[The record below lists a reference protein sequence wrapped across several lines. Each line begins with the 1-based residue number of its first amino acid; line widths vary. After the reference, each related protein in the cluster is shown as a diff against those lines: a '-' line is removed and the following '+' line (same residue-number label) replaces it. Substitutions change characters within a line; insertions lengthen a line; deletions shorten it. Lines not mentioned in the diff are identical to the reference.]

1 MSPPPAAPSSSS
13 ARQQT
18 CQGALP
24 VTTVIRTCGIARER
38 DCSSGGKP
46 YDSGTLSLE
55 HDCQT
60 KKGVPVNAGFMHAW
74 RGPCWLRW
82 AGFAVIGPADTAPG
96 LGRRRRSSRH
106 GLTSS
111 LSCSTTRR
119 AATTTAGVR
128 RWSSGPR
135 SAHRR
140 IERRRHAGHG
150 SSIPREDGRPR
161 RDKRRV
167 LGGERGWRNIRLG
180 RWPGPCLVRRNQ
192 ARGGLIGSVERTGG
206 VPRLRHPA
214 GCARRPPV
222 PPSPARWCARVGD
235 RGWVVRRRSR
245 PT

>member
-1 MSPPPAAPSSSS
+1 MKSLRWTRRGSRRGSGQQS
-13 ARQQT
+13 ARLAWDPAGSDGRGSPLSAPQT
-18 CQGALP
+18 
-24 VTTVIRTCGIARER
+24 TARR
-38 DCSSGGKP
+38 ARP
-46 YDSGTLSLE
+46 TPQVRRGTASYPSL
-55 HDCQT
+55 
-60 KKGVPVNAGFMHAW
+60 W
-74 RGPCWLRW
+74 
-82 AGFAVIGPADTAPG
+82 
-96 LGRRRRSSRH
+96 S
-106 GLTSS
+106 
-111 LSCSTTRR
+111 STTPR
-119 AATTTAGVR
+119 AATSVAGPPGHAV
-128 RWSSGPR
+128 
-135 SAHRR
+135 ALRR
-140 IERRRHAGHG
+140 IECRRHAGHG

>member
-1 MSPPPAAPSSSS
+1 MISAMDETRKPAGEWA
-13 ARQQT
+13 A
-18 CQGALP
+18 
-24 VTTVIRTCGIARER
+24 I
-38 DCSSGGKP
+38 
-46 YDSGTLSLE
+46 GTLGVDPAGSDGRGSPLSAPQTPRAGPRPNAAGPSQARPHFLAE
-55 HDCQT
+55 LLNHPAGSHD
-60 KKGVPVNAGFMHAW
+60 
-74 RGPCWLRW
+74 
-82 AGFAVIGPADTAPG
+82 
-96 LGRRRRSSRH
+96 
-106 GLTSS
+106 
-111 LSCSTTRR
+111 
-119 AATTTAGVR
+119 TAGVR
-128 RWSSGPR
+128 RWSSGPP

-180 RWPGPCLVRRNQ
+180 RSPGPCLVRRNQ

-222 PPSPARWCARVGD
+222 PPSPARWCARAGD
-235 RGWVVRRRSR
+235 RGWVVRRRSG